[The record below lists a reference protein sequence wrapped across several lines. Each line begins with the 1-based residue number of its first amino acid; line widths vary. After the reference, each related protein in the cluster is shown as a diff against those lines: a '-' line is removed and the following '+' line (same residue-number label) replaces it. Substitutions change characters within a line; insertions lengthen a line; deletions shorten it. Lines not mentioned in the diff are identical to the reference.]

1 MYIHTMIKANT
12 KRSPLALAVLVL
24 LYESPMHG
32 YGMQQQMQRRGE
44 DEIVNVTQPNSLYQT
59 IARLRRSGL
68 IVASTVHRDK
78 KRPERIVYELTEVG
92 RSTISEWTRELLS
105 KQSREFPEFPAAIS
119 FLPVLTPKDALR
131 QLETR
136 VEALKIEL
144 ARLEGRLAA
153 FQFLPRLF
161 RLEMEYLHSQV
172 DAERQWVLALADDL
186 RAERLVWNKAWVR
199 KAIRSLAQAHGADR
213 EQL

>member
-1 MYIHTMIKANT
+1 MIKANT

-161 RLEMEYLHSQV
+161 RL
-172 DAERQWVLALADDL
+172 
-186 RAERLVWNKAWVR
+186 
-199 KAIRSLAQAHGADR
+199 
-213 EQL
+213 

>member
-1 MYIHTMIKANT
+1 
-12 KRSPLALAVLVL
+12 
-24 LYESPMHG
+24 
-32 YGMQQQMQRRGE
+32 
-44 DEIVNVTQPNSLYQT
+44 
-59 IARLRRSGL
+59 
-68 IVASTVHRDK
+68 
-78 KRPERIVYELTEVG
+78 
-92 RSTISEWTRELLS
+92 LS

>member
-1 MYIHTMIKANT
+1 MSKAST

-32 YGMQQQMQRRGE
+32 YGMQRQMERRGE

-59 IARLRRSGL
+59 IARLRRAGL
-68 IVASTVHRDK
+68 IVASAVHRDK
-78 KRPERIVYELTEVG
+78 RRPQRIVYELTDVG
-92 RSTISEWTRELLS
+92 RSTINEWMRELLS
-105 KQSREFPEFPAAIS
+105 KRSREFPEFPAAIS

-136 VEALKIEL
+136 AEALKTEL
-144 ARLEGRLAA
+144 ARLESRAA
-153 FQFLPRLF
+153 EFEFLPRLF
-161 RLEMEYLHSQV
+161 RIEIEYLHSQA
-172 DAERQWVLALADDL
+172 DAELRWVLALADDL
-186 RAERLVWNKAWVR
+186 RTERLVWNKAWVR
-199 KAIRSLAQAHGADR
+199 KAIKKLAQADGADG